1 MHLFVLLLMLLAQLN
16 CGLQFLENKILFV
29 SLASA
34 INIRDN
40 LLIELDTP
48 SIDIFAVLLDV
59 AKLHYSA
66 KVDLAAYFLCNSVT
80 LVRLTPIGVFTR
92 ADTPPP
98 YNFVNIVPK

>member
-1 MHLFVLLLMLLAQLN
+1 MHVHVCNTHGHRCDTHGYRCIFVLLLMLLVQLN

-40 LLIELDTP
+40 LPIELDTP

-59 AKLHYSA
+59 ASRPWLIFKPS
-66 KVDLAAYFLCNSVT
+66 
-80 LVRLTPIGVFTR
+80 
-92 ADTPPP
+92 
-98 YNFVNIVPK
+98 NFKCFNL

>member
-59 AKLHYSA
+59 ACEMS
-66 KVDLAAYFLCNSVT
+66 
-80 LVRLTPIGVFTR
+80 RLICKPATYKIL
-92 ADTPPP
+92 
-98 YNFVNIVPK
+98 

>member
-1 MHLFVLLLMLLAQLN
+1 MYGTVATGTGYMHLFVLLLMLLVQLN

-66 KVDLAAYFLCNSVT
+66 KVDLAAYPPNSCEMS
-80 LVRLTPIGVFTR
+80 RLICKPATYQIL
-92 ADTPPP
+92 
-98 YNFVNIVPK
+98 